1 MISFISTADWH
12 LREDVPR
19 CRVETQEEWVEHQLG
34 RLLWISDKAHELGA
48 QFILASGDLFH
59 RPRCPEWF
67 LNRIIAVMRQ
77 SKVAW
82 VIEPGNHDM
91 DKRDPDMGKTS
102 YGILDQMAQLQQGE
116 TPLFVRARDFIAVVS
131 YNEAEVS
138 GQVKRPILTMH
149 VFLQKPGDSN
159 VHVSGTTP
167 RTLLAK
173 YPDHK
178 AICVGDHHAHFSYE
192 REGRVVVNPGALTIQ
207 NVELKDQP
215 MGVFLVEVGDT
226 AKATSIPFPADTAE
240 LVDDAYIE
248 LDKDRE
254 GRLAE
259 FQEKMAGVESSA
271 GSTLDF
277 EARVLT
283 RIQELRS
290 NNQME
295 ESVEAKVKEY
305 IGHGAKE

>member
-19 CRVETQEEWVEHQLG
+19 CRVETQEEWVNHQLNM
-34 RLLWISDKAHELGA
+34 LAWLSDLAAEKEAL
-48 QFILASGDLFH
+48 FILASGDLFQ

-67 LNRIIAVMRQ
+67 FNRILDVMIK
-77 SKVAW
+77 SKVPW
-82 VIEPGNHDM
+82 LLELGNHDM
-91 DKRDPDMGKTS
+91 DKRDPDMRKTS
-102 YGILDQMAQLQQGE
+102 YGILEQITKIKQDPPVFLN
-116 TPLFVRARDFIAVVS
+116 ARDKIAFVP
-131 YNEAEVS
+131 YKETEVQ
-138 GQVKRPILTMH
+138 GVGPVLTLH
-149 VFLQKPGDSN
+149 TFLQKPGDSN

-173 YPDHK
+173 YPDYT

-207 NVELKDQP
+207 NVELKNEV
-215 MGVFLVEVGDT
+215 MGVYLVEVGDT

-248 LDKDRE
+248 LDKARE

-259 FQEKMAGVESSA
+259 FSEKMAGVESSA

-283 RIQELRS
+283 RVQELRS
-290 NNQME
+290 NDQME
-295 ESVEAKVKEY
+295 VSVEAKVREY
-305 IGHGAKE
+305 IGHGAEE